1 MSRKYER
8 QCYKCH
14 VFQKDSSRTIRLVFR
29 LDVFGRREMA
39 RTTKSRE
46 QNEGVEDPTD
56 IVKIVARRL
65 QEARIRAGLTQVQLG
80 EKTGIKQSY
89 IFELEVGDTNPTL
102 KTLEK
107 MAQALDLELR
117 DLFPGAPGAPPLDSD
132 LKHVMR
138 TLDRLIKIVEEQVSQ
153 DKERLDYEKE
163 RTGREEQR
171 RAKQDTVLGDALR
184 YIAELRLQIG
194 PKAG

>member
-1 MSRKYER
+1 
-8 QCYKCH
+8 
-14 VFQKDSSRTIRLVFR
+14 
-29 LDVFGRREMA
+29 MA
-39 RTTKSRE
+39 RTTKSHE
-46 QNEGVEDPTD
+46 QNVGVEDPND
-56 IVKIVARRL
+56 IVRIVARRL

-89 IFELEVGDTNPTL
+89 IFELEYGTTNITL
-102 KTLEK
+102 RTLEK
-107 MAQALDLELR
+107 MANALDLELR
-117 DLFPGAPGAPPLDSD
+117 DLFPGSPGTPPLDSD
-132 LKHVMR
+132 LKHVML
-138 TLDRLIKIVEEQVSQ
+138 TLDRLTKIVEEQVSQ

>member
-1 MSRKYER
+1 
-8 QCYKCH
+8 
-14 VFQKDSSRTIRLVFR
+14 
-29 LDVFGRREMA
+29 MA
-39 RTTKSRE
+39 RTTKSHE

-107 MAQALDLELR
+107 MANALDLELR
-117 DLFPGAPGAPPLDSD
+117 DLFPGALGAPPLDSD
-132 LKHVMR
+132 LKHVML
-138 TLDRLIKIVEEQVSQ
+138 TLDRLIRIVEEQVRQ
-153 DKERLDYEKE
+153 DKERLNYEKE

-184 YIAELRLQIG
+184 YIAELRLQIS

>member
-1 MSRKYER
+1 
-8 QCYKCH
+8 
-14 VFQKDSSRTIRLVFR
+14 
-29 LDVFGRREMA
+29 MA

>member
-1 MSRKYER
+1 
-8 QCYKCH
+8 
-14 VFQKDSSRTIRLVFR
+14 
-29 LDVFGRREMA
+29 MA
-39 RTTKSRE
+39 RISKSNV
-46 QNEGVEDPTD
+46 QNVGEEDPND

-89 IFELEVGDTNPTL
+89 IFELEFGDTNPTL

-107 MAQALDLELR
+107 MTKALDLELR
-117 DLFPGAPGAPPLDSD
+117 DLFPGTPGAPPLDSD
-132 LKHVMR
+132 LKHVML
-138 TLDRLIKIVEEQVSQ
+138 TLDRLTKIVEDQVSQ

-163 RTGREEQR
+163 RTGREEQK
-171 RAKQDTVLGDALR
+171 RAKQDAVLGDALR
-184 YIAELRLQIG
+184 YIAELRLQIS

>member
-1 MSRKYER
+1 
-8 QCYKCH
+8 
-14 VFQKDSSRTIRLVFR
+14 
-29 LDVFGRREMA
+29 
-39 RTTKSRE
+39 
-46 QNEGVEDPTD
+46 
-56 IVKIVARRL
+56 
-65 QEARIRAGLTQVQLG
+65 
-80 EKTGIKQSY
+80 
-89 IFELEVGDTNPTL
+89 
-102 KTLEK
+102 

-117 DLFPGAPGAPPLDSD
+117 DLFPGAPGAPPLDFD

-153 DKERLDYEKE
+153 DKERLDYEKD